1 VRFDHVVFDLDGTLI
16 DSRQD
21 LADAANVLL
30 DGYGAAPLPTA
41 DVVGMVGEGARLLVQ
56 RIVTR
61 AGVTCDLDE
70 ALGRFLAAYDRCLVV
85 HTRPYDGVES
95 MLAALT
101 RGGATLTVLTNKPQR
116 PTERILDGLGLSRWF
131 SGVIGGDTPHGRK
144 PSPEGLHALMAGAGV
159 PPTATLMVGDS
170 WVDVAT
176 AHAAAVDACL
186 VSYGFDHAAA
196 TASSRPVPRWAA
208 ATPADVTHLVLGQQ
222 PAPSTP
228 PGTRV

>member
-1 VRFDHVVFDLDGTLI
+1 MVFDLDGTLI

-30 DGYGAAPLPTA
+30 DGYGAAPLPPA

-61 AGVTCDLDE
+61 AGLTCDLDE
-70 ALGRFLAAYDRCLVV
+70 ALERFLAAYDRCLVV
-85 HTRPYDGVES
+85 HTRPYDGVEP

-101 RGGATLTVLTNKPQR
+101 DGGATLTVLTNKPQQ
-116 PTERILDGLGLSRWF
+116 PTERVLDGLGLSRWF
-131 SGVIGGDTPHGRK
+131 SRVIGGDTPHGRK
-144 PSPEGLHALMAGAGV
+144 PSPDGLHALMAGTRV
-159 PPTATLMVGDS
+159 PPPATLMVGDS

-176 AHAAAVDACL
+176 AHAAGVDACL

-196 TASSRPVPRWAA
+196 TAPSRPVPRWLAS
-208 ATPADVTHLVLGQQ
+208 TPHDVTTLALRQP
-222 PAPSTP
+222 PAPSMP
-228 PGTRV
+228 PATRE